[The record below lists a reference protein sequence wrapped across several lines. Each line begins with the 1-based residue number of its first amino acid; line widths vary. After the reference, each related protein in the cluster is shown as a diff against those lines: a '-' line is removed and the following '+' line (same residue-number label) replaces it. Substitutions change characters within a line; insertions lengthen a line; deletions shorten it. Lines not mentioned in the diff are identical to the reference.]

1 MTSWTGTP
9 VSEAVIAEGLGVR
22 PPGRLQYELVDV
34 ERMLGYLFHGGEQW
48 TREDAP
54 DADMPKSKGNPAQQ
68 GTHMAAMVDM
78 RRAVEALVRGG
89 QLRNPEAL
97 WLYYAEG
104 FTQNEIAHQQGVT
117 RQSVQEALDVDV
129 MAVRDAMLEGLRPGV
144 RGGRWPQA
152 SSR

>member
-9 VSEAVIAEGLGVR
+9 VSEAVVAEEPGVR
-22 PPGRLQYELVDV
+22 PSGRLQYELVDV

-54 DADMPKSKGNPAQQ
+54 DADMPKSKGNPARQ

-89 QLRNPEAL
+89 RLRNPEAL

-104 FTQNEIAHQQGVT
+104 FTQKEIGRRQGVAQQ
-117 RQSVQEALDVDV
+117 RVQEALDADA

-144 RGGRWPQA
+144 RGGRWPRA